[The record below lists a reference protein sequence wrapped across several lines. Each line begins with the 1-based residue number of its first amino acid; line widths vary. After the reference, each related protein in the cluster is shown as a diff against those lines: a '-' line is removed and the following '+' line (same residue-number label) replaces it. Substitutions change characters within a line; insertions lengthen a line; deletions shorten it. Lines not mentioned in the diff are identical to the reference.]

1 MKILII
7 EDDRLI
13 SLMLSKMVQKMG
25 HEVLAVHAQGEKAV
39 TSADELPVDLIL
51 MDIMLEG
58 NMDGIEAM
66 QEIQSKHNVPV
77 IYITGNSDES
87 TKTRAS
93 STDYAAYLV
102 KPVTFTQL
110 QQIINS
116 LEVY

>member
-1 MKILII
+1 MKVLII

-25 HEVLAVHAQGEKAV
+25 HEVVAVHATGENAIKSV
-39 TSADELPVDLIL
+39 GDLPIDLIL

-58 NMDGIEAM
+58 DIDGIQAMEA
-66 QEIQSKHNVPV
+66 IQRNHKVPV

-93 STDYAAYLV
+93 STNYVAYLI
-102 KPVTFTQL
+102 KPVNFSQL
-110 QQIINS
+110 QSIIES
-116 LEVY
+116 L